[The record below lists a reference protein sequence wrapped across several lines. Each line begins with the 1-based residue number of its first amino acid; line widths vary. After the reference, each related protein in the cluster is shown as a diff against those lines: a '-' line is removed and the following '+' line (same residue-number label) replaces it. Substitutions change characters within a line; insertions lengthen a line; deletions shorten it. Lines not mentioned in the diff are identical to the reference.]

1 MFLRAF
7 RGEHVQETQ
16 DQQDLWRFTHPSM
29 PEDHIAALHELALDH
44 AKRDCPEQASS
55 SWSSSIVFSNKKV

>member
-44 AKRDCPEQASS
+44 AKRDCPEQASN